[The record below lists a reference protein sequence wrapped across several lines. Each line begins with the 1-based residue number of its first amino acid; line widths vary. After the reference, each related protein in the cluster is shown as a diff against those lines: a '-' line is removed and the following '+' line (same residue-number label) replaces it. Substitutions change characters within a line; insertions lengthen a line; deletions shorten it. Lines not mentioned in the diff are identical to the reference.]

1 MSTVTASATRI
12 IDAPCDKVWRAET
25 DPRHFEQWFGAKPGS
40 VRTDPRSGGA
50 WSAVVTP
57 GGTEIELSGQYVE
70 VVEHRRLVMTIPN
83 GPEYVEV
90 TITFTDLGDGRTEV
104 TSSTPVPPEARQQA
118 EETAASILAA
128 VAAIAE
134 ALRPAR

>member
-12 IDAPCDKVWRAET
+12 IDAPRDKVWHAET

-40 VRTDPRSGGA
+40 ARTDPRSGGT

-57 GGTEIELSGQYVE
+57 GGEEIELSGQYVE
-70 VVEHRRLVMTIPN
+70 VLEHQRLVITIPN

-90 TITFTDLGDGRTEV
+90 TITLTDLGDGRTEV

-118 EETAASILAA
+118 EEIASSILAK

-134 ALRPAR
+134 AL